1 MSADKITT
9 SNPWFWRAVIGMTAL
24 FALSA
29 VPQPENVD
37 APQALL
43 GTPTWQN
50 LLHVPAYFILA
61 MLWWRTLRTQKWSVA
76 ASVIAAMLVAAVYG
90 VLDEVHQ
97 HFVPGRYLSLTDA
110 MLNLV
115 GALLGGMWALL
126 RDRNFVIPSAP
137 ADG

>member
-29 VPQPENVD
+29 VPQPE
-37 APQALL
+37 QAGLPRIIML
-43 GTPTWQN
+43 PPTWQN

-61 MLWWRTLRTQKWSVA
+61 MLWWRTLRTQKWSVT
-76 ASVIAAMLVAAVYG
+76 ASVTAAVLVSVVYG

-97 HFVPGRYLSLTDA
+97 YFVPGRFLSVTDA

-115 GALLGGMWALL
+115 GAVLGGAWALV
-126 RDRNFVIPSAP
+126 RDRNFVP
-137 ADG
+137 ARPRI